1 MGIGPTASSMPLPQP
16 THHTGYP
23 THELLVKDELLER
36 PLDEDVVG
44 PEDALSAL

>member
-1 MGIGPTASSMPLPQP
+1 MCVSIHVYSTLAPEI
-16 THHTGYP
+16 HK
-23 THELLVKDELLER
+23 LLVIDELLER